1 MHWLAALSFIGFSI
15 ARPHSG
21 VHAVERSGAEQA
33 VEWSGVERTK
43 RTKRSQADEAERS
56 GVERSEAEWSGVERS
71 EAERGA
77 EWSGAERSPSG
88 EQSVETP
95 HEYVDAGWH
104 WQHLLYI
111 SPGRRRATD
120 QNGSGSGRYASTW

>member
-1 MHWLAALSFIGFSI
+1 MGWEGKSALVSCPFLHCLSI

-33 VEWSGVERTK
+33 VEWSGVERMK

-71 EAERGA
+71 GA
-77 EWSGAERSPSG
+77 EPK
-88 EQSVETP
+88 
-95 HEYVDAGWH
+95 
-104 WQHLLYI
+104 
-111 SPGRRRATD
+111 RRAKCGDTP
-120 QNGSGSGRYASTW
+120 